1 MKLNYLKVIFIS
13 ISLVLSSCGYS
24 MRGAINI
31 PESIKSVSVQ
41 SREYSELVNIINSS
55 LVASDIKLSTSK
67 SKDIYKIV
75 ILSENF
81 NRRQLSINISGRVN
95 EYELIY
101 DVNFELQAPNK
112 KAVKEKITLYRD
124 YSFDENNVMGNSDR
138 EDDIKKGMMST
149 ASSLI
154 FHKLKASVNK

>member
-1 MKLNYLKVIFIS
+1 
-13 ISLVLSSCGYS
+13 
-24 MRGAINI
+24 MRGTINI
-31 PESIKSVSVQ
+31 PDSIKSVSVK
-41 SREYSELVNIINSS
+41 SSEYSELVDIINAS
-55 LVASDIKLSTSK
+55 LVASDINLSTSK
-67 SKDIYKIV
+67 NKDIYKII

-124 YSFDENNVMGNSDR
+124 YSFDENNVMGNTDR
-138 EDDIKKGMMST
+138 EDEIRKNMMST

-154 FHKLKASVNK
+154 FHKLKASANK

>member
-1 MKLNYLKVIFIS
+1 VKLNYLKVIFIS

-101 DVNFELQAPNK
+101 DVNFQLQAPNK

>member
-1 MKLNYLKVIFIS
+1 
-13 ISLVLSSCGYS
+13 

>member
-1 MKLNYLKVIFIS
+1 MKLNYLKIICIS
-13 ISLVLSSCGYS
+13 IPLALSSCGYS
-24 MRGAINI
+24 MRGTINI
-31 PESIKSVSVQ
+31 PDLIKSVSVQ
-41 SREYSELVNIINSS
+41 SSEYSELVDIINAS
-55 LVASDIKLSTSK
+55 LVASDINLSTSK
-67 SKDIYKIV
+67 NKDIYKIL

-124 YSFDENNVMGNSDR
+124 YSFDENNVMGNTDR
-138 EDDIKKGMMST
+138 EDEIRKNMMST

-154 FHKLKASVNK
+154 FHKLKASANK

>member
-1 MKLNYLKVIFIS
+1 
-13 ISLVLSSCGYS
+13 
-24 MRGAINI
+24 MRGTINI
-31 PESIKSVSVQ
+31 PDLIKSVSVQ
-41 SREYSELVNIINSS
+41 SSEYSELVDIINAS
-55 LVASDIKLSTSK
+55 LVASDINLSTSK
-67 SKDIYKIV
+67 NKDIYKIT

-124 YSFDENNVMGNSDR
+124 YSFDENNVMGNTDR
-138 EDDIKKGMMST
+138 EDEIRKNMMST

-154 FHKLKASVNK
+154 FHKLKASANK

>member
-1 MKLNYLKVIFIS
+1 
-13 ISLVLSSCGYS
+13 

-31 PESIKSVSVQ
+31 SDSIKSVSVQ
-41 SREYSELVNIINSS
+41 SREYSELVNIINAS

-101 DVNFELQAPNK
+101 DVNFEFQVPNK
-112 KAVKEKITLYRD
+112 KAIQEKITLYRD

>member
-1 MKLNYLKVIFIS
+1 
-13 ISLVLSSCGYS
+13 
-24 MRGAINI
+24 MRGTINI
-31 PESIKSVSVQ
+31 PDLIKSVSVQ
-41 SREYSELVNIINSS
+41 SSEYSELVDIINAS
-55 LVASDIKLSTSK
+55 LVASDINLSTSK
-67 SKDIYKIV
+67 NKDIYKIL

-124 YSFDENNVMGNSDR
+124 YSFDENNVMGNTDR
-138 EDDIKKGMMST
+138 EDEIRKNMMST

-154 FHKLKASVNK
+154 FHKLKASANK

>member
-1 MKLNYLKVIFIS
+1 
-13 ISLVLSSCGYS
+13 
-24 MRGAINI
+24 MRGTINI
-31 PESIKSVSVQ
+31 PDLIKSVSVQ
-41 SREYSELVNIINSS
+41 SSEYSELVDIINAS
-55 LVASDIKLSTSK
+55 LVASDINLSTSK
-67 SKDIYKIV
+67 NKDIYKII

-112 KAVKEKITLYRD
+112 KAIKEKITLYRD
-124 YSFDENNVMGNSDR
+124 YSFDENNVMGNTDR
-138 EDDIKKGMMST
+138 EDEIRKNMMST

-154 FHKLKASVNK
+154 FHKLKASANK

>member
-1 MKLNYLKVIFIS
+1 
-13 ISLVLSSCGYS
+13 

-31 PESIKSVSVQ
+31 SDSIKSVSVQ
-41 SREYSELVNIINSS
+41 SREYSELVNIINAS

>member
-1 MKLNYLKVIFIS
+1 
-13 ISLVLSSCGYS
+13 
-24 MRGAINI
+24 MRGTINI
-31 PESIKSVSVQ
+31 PDLIKSVSVQ
-41 SREYSELVNIINSS
+41 SSEYSELVDIINAS
-55 LVASDIKLSTSK
+55 LVASDINLSTSK
-67 SKDIYKIV
+67 NKDIYKIL

-112 KAVKEKITLYRD
+112 KAIKEKITLYRD

>member
-1 MKLNYLKVIFIS
+1 
-13 ISLVLSSCGYS
+13 
-24 MRGAINI
+24 MRGTINI
-31 PESIKSVSVQ
+31 PDSIKSVSVQ
-41 SREYSELVNIINSS
+41 SSEYSELVDIINAS
-55 LVASDIKLSTSK
+55 LVASDINLSTSK
-67 SKDIYKIV
+67 NKDIYKIL

-124 YSFDENNVMGNSDR
+124 YSFDENNVMGNTDR
-138 EDDIKKGMMST
+138 EDEIRKNMMST

-154 FHKLKASVNK
+154 FHKLKASANK